1 MCFADNAYTR
11 SLLIR
16 RKIIRSKYL
25 PEELYPE
32 SNLQPKWYKEW
43 KIKQKKIK
51 SKAAELNVQ
60 LQARKN
66 RVQKA
71 QNNRG
76 ATREDMPFKI
86 YSKKGREN
94 RINGN

>member
-1 MCFADNAYTR
+1 MCFADNARMR

-16 RKIIRSKYL
+16 RKVIRSKYL

-60 LQARKN
+60 LQAGKKKPRTKGTEQQ
-66 RVQKA
+66 RCYK
-71 QNNRG
+71 RG
-76 ATREDMPFKI
+76 YAI
-86 YSKKGREN
+86 
-94 RINGN
+94 